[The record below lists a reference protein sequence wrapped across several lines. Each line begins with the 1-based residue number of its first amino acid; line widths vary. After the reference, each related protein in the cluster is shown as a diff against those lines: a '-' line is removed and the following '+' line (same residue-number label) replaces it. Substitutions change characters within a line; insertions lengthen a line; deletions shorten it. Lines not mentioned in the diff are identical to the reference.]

1 MMTEGRARPARRGW
15 RAGAAALLAGVCAAA
30 GAEAQQAGA
39 PPPPQGRADSVTV
52 VAGPEYDAGGLYAL
66 LFGRGRQ
73 ELWQTPV
80 RVPVLDLS
88 RHAGG
93 LTPTEAGGGKQT
105 KSLRFRGG
113 DGREYQFRS
122 VKKDLYTL
130 PADLRR
136 TFAGKVVRDQL
147 KSHHPAGP
155 VVAAPLIGAAG
166 VLHPVPVLVV
176 MPDDPRL
183 GEFRA
188 EFAGMLGTIEERPNE
203 GEGGGEGFAGAERV
217 IGTPRLLER
226 IEEGPDDVVDARAF
240 LDARLTDLFLG
251 DWDRHQDQWRWA
263 AFGEGT
269 PRVWKA
275 VPRDRDQAFVHFDG
289 LVLHLVRSRFPR
301 VVRFGPTYRDKHGL
315 TFSARDLDRR
325 LLSSLERP
333 AWDSAVVRLQAAWT
347 DAVIDDAIA
356 RMPPE
361 WRAKNG
367 DELRRDLRGRRDR
380 LGEAADWLY
389 RRLAHEAEVHTTDEA
404 DRAVVERLP
413 SGDVVLSVE
422 TGGRPAFRRTFR
434 GGETKELRVYLH
446 GGDDAAVVRGSGA
459 RMKIR
464 LVGGGGDDV
473 LADSSRASGGRRTRF
488 YDDRG
493 DNTFALGGE
502 ADVST
507 RSFEAPEVDPDAIAA
522 PWRDWG
528 EMTDPV
534 PWAGYRTDLGVIL
547 GGGVERIRYGFRQVP
562 YSSRVVVRA
571 RWAWAVREG
580 AVEYVGDFRRPASPT
595 AFLVRGLASGLEL
608 TRFHG
613 YGNDAPLLGDDEFHR
628 ARTRE
633 VRLEVGWRRP
643 LFGPVTGYAGPAVRY
658 ADTPD
663 DEGFLALAQPYGV
676 GRFGQAG
683 ARAELAV
690 DTRDHRMAPTRG
702 IRAALGGSA
711 WPRLWDVEDAFGEAH
726 VDAATY
732 LTAPIVLRPTL
743 ALRAGGKRVWGDAPF
758 HEAAFV
764 GGQET
769 VRGFREQRFAGDA
782 ALWGNAELRLKLF
795 DFAFL
800 IPGTV
805 GVHGMADAGRVYV
818 DGESPGGWHTSHGG
832 GVWLR
837 ILDDGPAVSLTVA
850 RGEETRVYAGAGFQF

>member
-1 MMTEGRARPARRGW
+1 MLLLS
-15 RAGAAALLAGVCAAA
+15 AGEAAM
-30 GAEAQQAGA
+30 AQGA
-39 PPPPQGRADSVTV
+39 PPPPAGRADSVTV
-52 VAGPEYDAGGLYAL
+52 VAGPEYDAGGLYAA

-73 ELWQTPV
+73 ELWRTPV
-80 RVPVLDLS
+80 RVPVLDLA

-93 LTPTEAGGGKQT
+93 LRPTEAGGGKQT

-122 VKKDLYTL
+122 VRKDLYTL

-147 KSHHPAGP
+147 KSHHPAAA
-155 VVAAPLIGAAG
+155 VVSAPLVAAAG
-166 VLHPVPVLVV
+166 VLHPVPALVV

-203 GEGGGEGFAGAERV
+203 GEDGGEGFAGAAQV

-226 IEEGPDDVVDARAF
+226 IEEGPEDVVDARAF

-263 AFGEGT
+263 RFGEGT
-269 PRVWKA
+269 PRVWQP
-275 VPRDRDQAFVHFDG
+275 VPRDRDQAFVRFDG
-289 LVLHLVRSRFPR
+289 LALNLVRNRFPR
-301 VVRFGPTYRDKHGL
+301 VVRFGPTYRDLHGL

-325 LLSSLERP
+325 LLAELERP
-333 AWDSAVVRLQAAWT
+333 AWDSAVARLQGRWT
-347 DAVIDDAIA
+347 DAVIDAAVA

-367 DELRRDLRGRRDR
+367 DELRRDLRARRER
-380 LGEAADWLY
+380 LDGAAAWLY
-389 RRLAHEAEVHTTDEA
+389 RRLAREAEVHATDET
-404 DRAVVERLP
+404 DRATVERLP
-413 SGDVVLSVE
+413 SGDVSLTVA
-422 TGGRPAFRRTFR
+422 TAQGAPYFRRLYR
-434 GGETKELRVYLH
+434 AGETEELRLYLH
-446 GGDDAAVVRGSGA
+446 GGDDVATVRGAGA
-459 RMKIR
+459 RMKVR
-464 LVGGGGDDV
+464 VLGGGGDDA
-473 LADSSRASGGRRTRF
+473 LADSSTAPGGRRTRL

-493 DNTFALGGE
+493 DNVLAPGGE
-502 ADVST
+502 ATVST
-507 RSFEAPEVDPDAIAA
+507 RAFEAPEVAPDAVAA

-528 EMTDPV
+528 RATYAV
-534 PWAGYRTDLGVIL
+534 PWAGYRSDLGVVL
-547 GGGVERIRYGFRQVP
+547 GGGIERVRYGFRQVP

-580 AVEYVGDFRRPASPT
+580 AAEYVGDFRRPASPT
-595 AFLVRGLASGLEL
+595 SFAVRALASGLEL

-613 YGNDAPLLGDDEFHR
+613 YGNDAPLVGDDAFHR
-628 ARTRE
+628 ARNRQ
-633 VRLEVGWRRP
+633 VLLEAGWRRP
-643 LFGPVTGYAGPAVRY
+643 LAGPVTGYAGPVARY

-663 DEGFLALAQPYGV
+663 DGGFLALAQPYGA

-690 DTRDHRMAPTRG
+690 DTRDHATAPTRG
-702 IRAALGGSA
+702 VRAALGGSA
-711 WPRLWDVEDAFGEAH
+711 WPAVWDVEEAFGEAH
-726 VDAATY
+726 ADAAAY
-732 LTAPIVLRPTL
+732 LTAPVALRPTL
-743 ALRAGGKRVWGDAPF
+743 ALRAGGKRVWGVAPF

-764 GGQET
+764 GGAET

-782 ALWGNAELRLKLF
+782 AIWGNAELRLELF
-795 DFAFL
+795 NFAFL

-818 DGESPGGWHTSHGG
+818 DGASPGGWHTSHGG
-832 GVWLR
+832 GAWLR
-837 ILDDGPAVSLTVA
+837 VLDDGPALSLTVA
-850 RGEETRVYAGAGFQF
+850 RGEETRVYAGAGFRF